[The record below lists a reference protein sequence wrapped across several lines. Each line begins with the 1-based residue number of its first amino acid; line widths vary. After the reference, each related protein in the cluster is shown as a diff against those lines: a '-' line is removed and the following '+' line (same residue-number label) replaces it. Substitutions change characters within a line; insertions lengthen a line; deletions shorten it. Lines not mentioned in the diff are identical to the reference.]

1 MSLFIHDIG
10 WFMEPIE
17 SGRVDLLIIILVIFG
32 MVLGLAFIMFLW
44 VIWRVKRIDLPENA
58 DFFMALR
65 ATPLSVVILL
75 DLLDFGLDF
84 LSAPVA
90 WILLNKL
97 GLKPLRAITV
107 IEGLLPG
114 THLLPT
120 LTLCWI
126 IARFR

>member
-1 MSLFIHDIG
+1 MSSFIHKTG
-10 WFMEPIE
+10 LFMEPIE
-17 SGRVDLLIIILVIFG
+17 IGRVDLLVIIVVIFG
-32 MVLGLAFIMFLW
+32 VVLGLAFLMFLW

-90 WILLNKL
+90 WVLLNKL
-97 GLKPLRAITV
+97 GLKPLRTITV